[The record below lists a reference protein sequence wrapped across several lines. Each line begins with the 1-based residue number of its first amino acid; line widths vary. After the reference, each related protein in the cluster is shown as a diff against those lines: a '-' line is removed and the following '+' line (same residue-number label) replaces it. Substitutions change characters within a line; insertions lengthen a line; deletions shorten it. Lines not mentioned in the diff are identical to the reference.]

1 MGTLR
6 KRRIARNPKRGAFGG
21 GEGQEPVATGADPI
35 GRRAFLQTAAVA
47 AATIAV
53 GPALAAGAPADA
65 GKPAHPG
72 AGASSAG
79 ESASAKPPA
88 GPAPAAPAA
97 AAGPSQA
104 PASVSGGT
112 AKVVLVRD
120 EAVIDAAGKVRPEV
134 VQKMLDDGICEL
146 LGAKSPAEAW
156 KRLLGAA
163 RPVGIKTNVWK
174 NLATPPEVEAAIRKR
189 IEEAGVPG
197 SELRIDDRG
206 ARTTLAPCAA
216 LVNVRPLRT
225 HNWAGIGG
233 CLKNPIMFSEEP
245 SVYHP
250 DMCADLG
257 ALWTLPTL
265 KGKVR
270 LNILVA
276 LTPQFLTRGPHF
288 FDTRYLWPYK
298 GIFLSTDPVAVDT
311 LGVKLLEAKRRVFFG
326 EDRPMTE
333 LAKHVRIAGE
343 KHGIGV
349 GDLSRIQVAKLGW
362 GADILV

>member
-6 KRRIARNPKRGAFGG
+6 KSRIARNPQRGAVRA
-21 GEGQEPVATGADPI
+21 GEGQEPVAAGAGPI

-65 GKPAHPG
+65 GKPAQPG
-72 AGASSAG
+72 AGGGASGAG
-79 ESASAKPPA
+79 EAAAAKPPA
-88 GPAPAAPAA
+88 ATSAA
-97 AAGPSQA
+97 AAPSS
-104 PASVSGGT
+104 ASTSASGAA

-120 EAVIDAAGKVRPEV
+120 EAVLDAAGKVRPEV
-134 VQKMLDDGICEL
+134 VQKMLDEGICEL

-156 KRLLGAA
+156 KRLLGTA
-163 RPVGIKTNVWK
+163 RPVGIKTNGWK
-174 NLATPPEVEAAIRKR
+174 NLPTPPEVEAAIRKR

-288 FDTRYLWPYK
+288 FDARYLWPYK

-311 LGVKLLEAKRRVFFG
+311 LGVKLLEAKRRAFFG

-349 GDLSRIQVAKLGW
+349 WDLSRIQVAKLGW